1 MFEALY
7 EYCHLTLIYDVCSPP
22 MISFLYKGSLH
33 FIVNVSHGERW
44 NLERIE
50 GFGLYRNPGTLV
62 CFAATFALPPEMP
75 VLFHCGMSHVNAFRY
90 RPQDELLKDAES
102 GSRCRGVK
110 VPP

>member
-1 MFEALY
+1 MEFGKN
-7 EYCHLTLIYDVCSPP
+7 
-22 MISFLYKGSLH
+22 F
-33 FIVNVSHGERW
+33 
-44 NLERIE
+44 E

-75 VLFHCGMSHVNAFRY
+75 VLFHCGMSHVNALRY
-90 RPQDELLKDAES
+90 RPEDELLKDAES